1 MLPFPIGSTTFPV
14 EAHVIQ
20 DLTSDVILRRNFFKK
35 FCTKIDFDKG
45 MIRFKHGEEPLTFN
59 SRPVTLDS
67 GDCGP
72 EFLCSVH
79 ADTAFTIPPESEII
93 VLGRLNSKFPLKKTV
108 CGLVVRRND
117 LPHRYSVIFAWS
129 VRAVTMVTPSARPL
143 KIFCKTRLGDL
154 GSLEDRIE
162 TFHLSEAP
170 EEFTHSF
177 KTREKHS
184 QADYSELPD
193 LSDSV
198 LSEAGKIKFG
208 DLFQPTVMFLL

>member
-59 SRPVTLDS
+59 SRPVTLDIDS

-108 CGLVVRRND
+108 CRLVVRRND
-117 LPHRYSVIFAWS
+117 LPHRYSIIFGASGQSQWL
-129 VRAVTMVTPSARPL
+129 PRPL
-143 KIFCKTRLGDL
+143 VPLKYFAKQDWVIW
-154 GSLEDRIE
+154 E
-162 TFHLSEAP
+162 
-170 EEFTHSF
+170 
-177 KTREKHS
+177 
-184 QADYSELPD
+184 
-193 LSDSV
+193 V
-198 LSEAGKIKFG
+198 
-208 DLFQPTVMFLL
+208 